1 MSNMSY
7 CRFENTAKD
16 LLDCLIAIENE
27 EINDLSSIYEVKGLS
42 KILEYSGEICGYWR
56 EIKEAVNKGQKEHD
70 Y

>member
-16 LLDCLIAIENE
+16 LLDCLIAIENN
-27 EINDLSSIYEVKGLS
+27 EINDLSSIHEVRGLK
-42 KILEYSGEICGYWR
+42 KILDYSGEIFGYKR
-56 EIKEAVNKGQKEHD
+56 EIEEAVNQGKKEHD